1 MKAADTDI
9 AKIQYYR
16 PFSIIKPIITA
27 TLLIVIAIEKHL
39 YDIAKQSGK
48 FKIEDWAAA
57 FTIIR

>member
-16 PFSIIKPIITA
+16 PFSIIKPIIDATA

-39 YDIAKQSGK
+39 YDIHS
-48 FKIEDWAAA
+48 
-57 FTIIR
+57 